1 MAGLLV
7 GSWPL
12 PLTDEI
18 IALLQPAADLG
29 GERIE
34 HGPGWTTWTV
44 HDGLKLV
51 GAAHCRRTVD
61 QAVEVVLVGGS
72 GFRDWIG
79 LLDERIG
86 AWARDEGAIVMR
98 AFGRRGWARVL
109 SEQGWSVTSGGRVT
123 IYERGLA

>member
-7 GSWPL
+7 GIWPY
-12 PLTDEI
+12 PHTDEI

-34 HGPGWTTWTV
+34 CGPGWTTWTV
-44 HDGLKLV
+44 HDGPKLV

-61 QAVEVVLVGGS
+61 RAVEVVLVGGN

-79 LLDERIG
+79 QLDERIG
-86 AWARDEGAIVMR
+86 AWARDEGAIVLR

-109 SEQGWSVTSGGRVT
+109 SEQGWSVMPGERVT
-123 IYERGLA
+123 TYERGLA

>member
-1 MAGLLV
+1 VAGLLV
-7 GSWPL
+7 GIWPH

-44 HDGLKLV
+44 HDDLKLV

-61 QAVEVVLVGGS
+61 HAVEVVLVGGS

-79 LLDERIG
+79 SLDERIG
-86 AWARDEGAIVMR
+86 AWARDEGATCLR
-98 AFGRRGWARVL
+98 AYGRRGWVPVL
-109 SEQGWSVTSGGRVT
+109 TKQGWSVASGGRVT
-123 IYERGLA
+123 IYERGL

>member
-44 HDGLKLV
+44 HDGPKLV

-61 QAVEVVLVGGS
+61 HAVEVVLVGGS

-86 AWARDEGAIVMR
+86 AWARDEGATVLR

>member
-1 MAGLLV
+1 LATCVV
-7 GSWPL
+7 GIWPY
-12 PLTDEI
+12 PHTEEI
-18 IALLQPAADLG
+18 TAFLKPAADLG
-29 GERIE
+29 GEVIE
-34 HGPGWTTWTV
+34 HGPGWTTWAV
-44 HDGLKLV
+44 HDGQTLV

-61 QAVEVVLVGGS
+61 HAVEVVLVGGT

-79 LLDERIG
+79 PLDERIG
-86 AWARDEGAIVMR
+86 AWARDEGATVLR